1 MIEVGIAGAAGRMGK
16 TLVDVV
22 GAEPVARVTAALERP
37 GLPGLGRDAGEI
49 AGVGTLGVAV
59 TDDLEAVLA
68 SCGVLIDFT
77 IADATARNIEAC
89 RQRGT
94 RMVIGT
100 TGLSPDQERVLS
112 TAAKEIAIVRAP
124 NFSVGVNATFK
135 LLEVAAGIF
144 GDDVDIEIIE
154 SHHQHKVDA
163 PSGTA
168 IGMGQVIAGAL
179 GRNLAEVAVYGREG
193 LTNARNRQTIGFHSI
208 RAGDIVGD
216 HTVIF
221 AGAGERVK
229 ITHRSHS
236 RTNFAQGAVR
246 AAVWVMDQAPGLYD
260 MQDVL
265 GLK

>member
-1 MIEVGIAGAAGRMGK
+1 M
-16 TLVDVV
+16 
-22 GAEPVARVTAALERP
+22 
-37 GLPGLGRDAGEI
+37 
-49 AGVGTLGVAV
+49 
-59 TDDLEAVLA
+59 
-68 SCGVLIDFT
+68 
-77 IADATARNIEAC
+77 
-89 RQRGT
+89 
-94 RMVIGT
+94 
-100 TGLSPDQERVLS
+100 
-112 TAAKEIAIVRAP
+112 
-124 NFSVGVNATFK
+124 
-135 LLEVAAGIF
+135 LEVAAGIF

-221 AGAGERVK
+221 AGAGERVE